1 MGDNE
6 NLVMISQVVK
16 MEDSIPTLT
25 VYVVVSVVTNLFYQV
40 FPTWFVL
47 KIICLGFWANKIEL
61 LVSSIHS
68 SLCCNI
74 FCGLLFIAQK
84 RMCTVSAIS
93 LKFSITFAA
102 NRL

>member
-6 NLVMISQVVK
+6 NLVMIRKVVK
-16 MEDSIPTLT
+16 MEDSIPNLT
-25 VYVVVSVVTNLFYQV
+25 VYVVVSVVTNLFSKV

-47 KIICLGFWANKIEL
+47 KITCLGCRANNIEL

-74 FCGLLFIAQK
+74 FCGLLFITQK
-84 RMCTVSAIS
+84 WMCMVSAIS